1 MINLPLL
8 KNAKDIT
15 GKRVIVRI
23 DVNVPIENGEV
34 TDDFRIRRILPTLTY
49 LKEKAARVI
58 LIGHHSYE
66 SQTLEPVARHLNRFI
81 KTSFVRDIFNKNL
94 YTEKDT
100 FFLCENLR
108 FFKEEKENDTAFAKK
123 LASLGNVYI
132 NEAFSVSHRAHA
144 SIISIPKF
152 LPSYAGLLFEEE
164 ITHLEMAFNPPRPS
178 LFILG
183 GIKASTKLPLA
194 LKFIDTADNIF
205 IGGAVVNNI
214 LKQQGYEVG
223 RSIIDE
229 AHIDC
234 KKLILSEKVI
244 MPLDVIVQNKK
255 GEKSVKKPT
264 EVLPDE
270 KMLDA
275 GPETM
280 SYLAGLISKSA
291 FVVWNGPLGDYEH
304 GFEKSTIELINAFTK
319 SKAKTLIGGGDT
331 IAAISRFGR
340 EDHFGFIST
349 GGGAML
355 QFLLDRTLPGI
366 EALRVADTRGVNA
379 RLRRGFGGQA
389 E

>member
-1 MINLPLL
+1 MDLPLL
-8 KNAKDIT
+8 KNAELKN
-15 GKRVIVRI
+15 KRVIVRI
-23 DVNVPIENGEV
+23 DVNVPIENGEIM
-34 TDDFRIRRILPTLTY
+34 DDFRIRRIVPTLTY
-49 LKEKAARVI
+49 LKERTARVI
-58 LIGHHSYE
+58 LIGHHSDE
-66 SQTLEPVARHLNRFI
+66 SQTLEPVARHLNRFT
-81 KTSFVRDIFNKNL
+81 KTSFVKDIFNKDL

-100 FFLCENLR
+100 LFLCENLR
-108 FFKEEKENDTAFAKK
+108 FFKEEKENDTVFAEKI
-123 LASLGNVYI
+123 ASLGDVYI
-132 NEAFSVSHRAHA
+132 NEAFSVSHRKHA
-144 SIISIPKF
+144 SIVSLPKL

-164 ITHLEMAFNPPRPS
+164 VTHLEMAFNPPKPF

-194 LKFIDTADNIF
+194 LKFIDIADNIF

-214 LKQQGYEVG
+214 FKWQGYEVG

-229 AHIDC
+229 THIDC

-244 MPLDVIVQNKK
+244 TPLDVIVQNKK
-255 GEKSVKKPT
+255 GEKTVKKPT

-280 SYLAGLISKSA
+280 SYLAGLISKAA

-319 SKAKTLIGGGDT
+319 SKTQTLVGGGDT

-340 EDHFGFIST
+340 EDHFGFVST

-355 QFLLDRTLPGI
+355 QFLLERTLPGI
-366 EALRVADTRGVNA
+366 DALRQSSG
-379 RLRRGFGGQA
+379 
-389 E
+389 